1 MTRPDYRIQ
10 EQLDALPLTEDGLLP
25 GTQAEELIEEA
36 REEAIKDTLGAATL
50 PMPATQ
56 TTSGTAVL
64 RYPKNKI
71 DVNSDY
77 VVFEFYE
84 YSPPFRKRNGST
96 TGEQSGR
103 SIDYNQS
110 YQYTKLD
117 DKYKTIAMYM
127 PEDISTGFKGNWG
140 GKAFSN
146 IGRDA
151 LRAAGADTLLDKLGG
166 IGEGIQ
172 NAGDNLLNMTGA
184 AAISKGISKITGD
197 SITPNDVFGSISGA
211 ILNPNTELLFDSVDM
226 RNFQL
231 KFKLVPRGIE
241 EVSDINDIVKQFKQ
255 ATLPTRDPGVVFKR
269 KNVGIANNFIGVP
282 AVCRVS
288 FMKGGTEHPVLPRFK
303 MCAITQVDVNYT
315 PDGSY
320 ATYHDGQPVAMTL
333 AINFQE
339 TKLVFAEEIA
349 DDTIR

>member
-1 MTRPDYRIQ
+1 MGRPDYRVA
-10 EQLDALPLTEDGLLP
+10 EQIDAYAITGKLE
-25 GTQAEELIEEA
+25 GTNAPKVIEEA
-36 REEAIKDTLGAATL
+36 RAKAIQDALSTATSA
-50 PMPATQ
+50 MPPTK
-56 TTSGTAVL
+56 TTSTSAVL
-64 RYPKNKI
+64 RYPKDKI
-71 DVNSDY
+71 NVDSDY

-84 YSPPFRKRNGST
+84 YSPPFRKRNAT
-96 TGEQSGR
+96 PTETGR
-103 SIDYNQS
+103 NIDYNQS
-110 YQYTKLD
+110 YQYTKQD
-117 DKYKTIAMYM
+117 TEKFSTIAMYM

-151 LRAAGADTLLDKLGG
+151 LRGFGADTLLDKLGG
-166 IGEGIQ
+166 MAKGIQ
-172 NAGDNLLNMTGA
+172 DAGDNLLNMTGA
-184 AAISKGISKITGD
+184 AAVSKAISKITGD
-197 SITPNDVFGSISGA
+197 SLTPNDVFGSISGA

-231 KFKLVPRGIE
+231 KFKLVPRAIE
-241 EVSDINDIVKQFKQ
+241 EVYDINQIVKQFKQ

-288 FMKGGTEHPVLPRFK
+288 FMKGGAEHPVLPRFK

-320 ATYHDGQPVAMTL
+320 ATYRDGQPVAMTL

-349 DDTIR
+349 DNSIR

>member
-1 MTRPDYRIQ
+1 MTRPDFRVA
-10 EQLDALPLTEDGLLP
+10 EQLEAYAITGKLE
-25 GTQAEELIEEA
+25 GTNAETVIEEA
-36 REEAIKDTLGAATL
+36 RAQAIQDALSSATSA
-50 PMPATQ
+50 MPPTQ
-56 TTSGTAVL
+56 TTSTSAVL
-64 RYPKNKI
+64 RYPKDKI
-71 DVNSDY
+71 NVDSDY

-96 TGEQSGR
+96 TGEQTGR

-110 YQYTKLD
+110 YQYTKQD
-117 DKYKTIAMYM
+117 TEKFSTIAMYM

-151 LRAAGADTLLDKLGG
+151 LRAAGADTILDKLGG

-184 AAISKGISKITGD
+184 AAVSKGISKITGD

-241 EVSDINDIVKQFKQ
+241 EVYDINQIVKQFKQ

-288 FMKGGTEHPVLPRFK
+288 FMKGGAEHPVLPRFK

-320 ATYHDGQPVAMTL
+320 ATYRDGQPVAMTL

-349 DDTIR
+349 DNSIR